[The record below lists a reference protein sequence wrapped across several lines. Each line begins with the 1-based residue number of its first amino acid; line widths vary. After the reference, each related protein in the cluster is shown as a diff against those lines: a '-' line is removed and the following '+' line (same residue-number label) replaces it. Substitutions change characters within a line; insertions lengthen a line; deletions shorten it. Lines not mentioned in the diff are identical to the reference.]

1 MPHQQVFS
9 PLTVECHHA
18 VWWQRQGRSVWRLW
32 LYSCSGGGL
41 QWALQCVPPQSS
53 LWSPGHWMVGVES
66 LKERFSHIFSVTMT
80 FLCRVSR
87 IIELLNFLLLLLWLF
102 SLGMLSKVDPG
113 MFGPNIWTFQS
124 KHLSLRAC
132 VFLFFFHSTHPWL
145 WHTLIIFKILVTRI
159 DSDQW
164 LLIGNTETLWLRSNL
179 PGTQGLAEEEG
190 KPLRI
195 LWTRCYLSEALLLQ
209 RWSVVAWKTNHHST
223 MRTPP
228 YMKTPPTKT
237 HLHTH
242 LSFIFNAIYLLMITF

>member
-1 MPHQQVFS
+1 MTLFIRHAFKGWSRHVWTQHLNLSIKAFESACLCFFVFFS
-9 PLTVECHHA
+9 QHTPLA
-18 VWWQRQGRSVWRLW
+18 
-32 LYSCSGGGL
+32 
-41 QWALQCVPPQSS
+41 
-53 LWSPGHWMVGVES
+53 
-66 LKERFSHIFSVTMT
+66 MT
-80 FLCRVSR
+80 HF
-87 IIELLNFLLLLLWLF
+87 
-102 SLGMLSKVDPG
+102 D
-113 MFGPNIWTFQS
+113 
-124 KHLSLRAC
+124 H
-132 VFLFFFHSTHPWL
+132 
-145 WHTLIIFKILVTRI
+145 FKILVTRI